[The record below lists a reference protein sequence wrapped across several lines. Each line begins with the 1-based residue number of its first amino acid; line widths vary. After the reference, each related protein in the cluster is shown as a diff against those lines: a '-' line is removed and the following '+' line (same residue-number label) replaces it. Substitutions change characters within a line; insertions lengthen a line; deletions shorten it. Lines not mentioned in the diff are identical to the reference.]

1 MGSLVSA
8 VLAELVMQKVER
20 VALETSLV
28 PIRWWKRYVDD
39 SNACLKSNDEICF
52 VNHLNSINPNI
63 QFTIETPSYDQEF
76 QCMPF
81 LDTEVCKLNN
91 GEILTKVHWKSTHTD
106 KYLTYDSHNPRQDKK
121 AVVKSLINRAEIVPS
136 TRELKKQEK
145 EKILQD
151 LSLNGYTKSFINN
164 ACKKTKKFQP
174 SEPVQIRGRTCLPS
188 VKGVSERLKHI
199 LENAGVQAALK
210 PCQTL
215 ADVFR
220 VSKERPTVNRVKGIV
235 YKVNK

>member
-1 MGSLVSA
+1 MGSPVSA
-8 VLAELVMQKVER
+8 VLAELVMPKVER

-52 VNHLNSINPNI
+52 LNHLNSINPNI
-63 QFTIETPSYDQEF
+63 RFTIETPSYDQEI

-81 LDTEVCKLNN
+81 LDTEVSKLNN

-106 KYLTYDSHNPRQDKK
+106 KYLIYDSHNPRQDKK

-145 EKILQD
+145 EKVSQD

-164 ACKKTKKFQP
+164 ACKKLKQKSFNHQNLCKYEAGHAYCVCERRIRKTEAHPKK
-174 SEPVQIRGRTCLPS
+174 SWSASS
-188 VKGVSERLKHI
+188 VKVMSDLG
-199 LENAGVQAALK
+199 
-210 PCQTL
+210 
-215 ADVFR
+215 
-220 VSKERPTVNRVKGIV
+220 
-235 YKVNK
+235 